1 MYRSFD
7 NRLFAGLCG
16 GLAALL
22 PVNAWVFRT
31 LFMVLTLVTGGIF
44 AALYILLWWIIPQEN
59 PVGRRRGGSG
69 LFLLTLILTALTLAG
84 WWLAQ
89 SGQLPTING
98 VGLLWPVLLVV
109 LASVFFLR
117 QIRG

>member
-22 PVNAWVFRT
+22 PFNAWLFRT
-31 LFMVLTLVTGGIF
+31 VFVVLALVTGGVF

-69 LFLLTLILTALTLAG
+69 LFLLALILMALMLAG

-89 SGQLPTING
+89 TGQLPTING
-98 VGLLWPVLLVV
+98 VGLLWPVLLVA
-109 LASVFFLR
+109 LSSVFFLR

>member
-7 NRLFAGLCG
+7 NRLFAGICG
-16 GLAALL
+16 GLSALL
-22 PVNAWVFRT
+22 PINAWVFR
-31 LFMVLTLVTGGIF
+31 LVFVLLAILTGGLF
-44 AALYILLWWIIPQEN
+44 AALYLLLWWIIPQEN
-59 PVGRRRGGSG
+59 PAGRGRGGSG
-69 LFLLTLILTALTLAG
+69 LFLLTLSLTALTLGG

-98 VGLLWPVLLVV
+98 TSLLWSVV
-109 LASVFFLR
+109 LAGVFFLR

>member
-7 NRLFAGLCG
+7 NRLLAGVCG

-22 PVNAWVFRT
+22 PINAWVFR
-31 LFMVLTLVTGGIF
+31 LGFVVLTFVTGGVF
-44 AALYILLWWIIPQEN
+44 AALYLLLWWIIPQEN

-69 LFLLTLILTALTLAG
+69 LLLLTLLCTALALGG

-89 SGQLPTING
+89 SGQLPGING
-98 VGLLWPVLLVV
+98 MALLWPVIFTLL
-109 LASVFFLR
+109 AGVFFLR
-117 QIRG
+117 QVRG